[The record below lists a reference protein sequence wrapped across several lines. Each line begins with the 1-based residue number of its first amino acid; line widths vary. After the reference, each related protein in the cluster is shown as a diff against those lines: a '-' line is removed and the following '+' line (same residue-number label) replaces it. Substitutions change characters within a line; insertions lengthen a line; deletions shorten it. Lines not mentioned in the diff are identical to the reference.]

1 MPKVDVTVEPVS
13 VEIEVPDECTVGQWK
28 RMLGDG
34 WLGDKILYSNRLQ
47 CYLVDRGGALGD
59 EEHIPTLPQ
68 RIFMKGP
75 NSVLKMLE
83 LALNKQSGR
92 RSSKPIPKAPPERGY
107 MPKAAPPPA
116 ASPVRPAPADPVPP
130 VAKAPVV
137 ASSPSPLWPKDQNS
151 RLSVY
156 SAGYQ
161 GMRPYMED
169 RACGLLA
176 IPGYPEASVFGV
188 FDGHGGYQVAQM
200 AAERLP
206 RVLVEKLKA
215 GAEPGEAMKDAF
227 CSFDDDLRQNSST
240 SFQKMGSTAIMTLL
254 LEAAGGYH
262 LYCANC
268 GDSRAVLCRN
278 DAAVALSQDQKPNNP
293 EERQRIEAAG
303 GKVGLS
309 GPCYRIDSGLNLS
322 RALGD
327 FLYKANRELPAE
339 QQKVICLPEILEVQ
353 INSEDQFFVMASDGV
368 FEVFS
373 SDQLIEELLKER
385 RRLKTW
391 PMAVD
396 SILKRAWSSGDNVS
410 ICLVEFL
417 QADVVA

>member
-1 MPKVDVTVEPVS
+1 
-13 VEIEVPDECTVGQWK
+13 
-28 RMLGDG
+28 
-34 WLGDKILYSNRLQ
+34 
-47 CYLVDRGGALGD
+47 
-59 EEHIPTLPQ
+59 
-68 RIFMKGP
+68 
-75 NSVLKMLE
+75 MLE

-92 RSSKPIPKAPPERGY
+92 RSSKPIPKVPSDRGY
-107 MPKAAPPPA
+107 LPKAAPPPA
-116 ASPVRPAPADPVPP
+116 SPQVRPVPAEPGPP
-130 VAKAPVV
+130 TTVKAPVL
-137 ASSPSPLWPKDQNS
+137 ASSPSSLWPKDQNS
-151 RLSVY
+151 RLCVY

-176 IPGYPEASVFGV
+176 IPGYPKASVFGV

-206 RVLVEKLKA
+206 RVLVEKLKT

-240 SFQKMGSTAIMTLL
+240 SFQKMGSTAIMTLPL
-254 LEAAGGYH
+254 A
-262 LYCANC
+262 
-268 GDSRAVLCRN
+268 
-278 DAAVALSQDQKPNNP
+278 
-293 EERQRIEAAG
+293 ERQRIEAAG
-303 GKVGLS
+303 G
-309 GPCYRIDSGLNLS
+309 
-322 RALGD
+322 
-327 FLYKANRELPAE
+327 KANRELPAE
-339 QQKVICLPEILEVQ
+339 QQKVICLPEIREVQ

-396 SILKRAWSSGDNVS
+396 SILKHEASAVTKGPLVANPADLPGEEDEDEDDDMEQAGDSELVGDRAGLQPWRAFFFNTAALKHLHWAGDS
-410 ICLVEFL
+410 ELVGDRAGLQPWRAFFFNTAALKHLHWVMLAVMWWCASFVAFYDVYYDIPEFTKRGPQLWLLSFGFRL
-417 QADVVA
+417 QLWLGVFAVGDWI